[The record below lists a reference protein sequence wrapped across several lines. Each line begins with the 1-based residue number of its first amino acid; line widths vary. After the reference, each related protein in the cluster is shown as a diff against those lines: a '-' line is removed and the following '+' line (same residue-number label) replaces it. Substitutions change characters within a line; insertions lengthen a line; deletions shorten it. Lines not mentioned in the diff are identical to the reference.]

1 MSGICGGN
9 KTRKI
14 LLRLRLYGM
23 DVEGKRERVGR
34 GFRMAQKQKCV
45 SHDFKTRKTV
55 KECSF
60 SKILDVKAEH
70 MV

>member
-1 MSGICGGN
+1 
-9 KTRKI
+9 
-14 LLRLRLYGM
+14 
-23 DVEGKRERVGR
+23 
-34 GFRMAQKQKCV
+34 MAQKQKCV

>member
-23 DVEGKRERVGR
+23 DVEGKRERGGGGLEWHRSRNV
-34 GFRMAQKQKCV
+34 
-45 SHDFKTRKTV
+45 
-55 KECSF
+55 
-60 SKILDVKAEH
+60 
-70 MV
+70 